1 MQTAREP
8 IVGSSPYPYD
18 FAWRQVHEL
27 DGGAGLV
34 VTIVAG
40 AMLCMATL
48 VLWLVSVPFNPVRV
62 DYQTLLVATAL
73 VLFFHEL
80 AHAVAFSCGRARGLR
95 IECAWQKYRPHLRY
109 QGAVSRTHY
118 LAVLAAPIVA
128 VSLMPI
134 ACRCCCRCISGDVVL
149 VSLLN
154 ALVRAATRGG
164 RARVPAGAGARVRA
178 APGRARDLEAGRFL
192 TQRSLRLIDAIAT
205 CDWTPSHSRHNLRP
219 WRQPQP

>member
-18 FAWRQVHEL
+18 FAWRQVHEF
-27 DGGAGLV
+27 DGSAGLV
-34 VTIVAG
+34 VTLVAG

-48 VLWLVSVPFNPVRV
+48 VLWIVLVPFNPVRI

-80 AHAVAFSCGRARGLR
+80 SHAVAFSCGRARGLR
-95 IECAWQKYRPHLRY
+95 VECAWQKYRPHLRY

-128 VSLMPI
+128 VSLVPI
-134 ACRCCCRCISGDVVL
+134 LISLLLSLRSGDLVL

-154 ALVRAATRGG
+154 ALVSGSDAVAAALVLLQVPGHAFVQRRGDL
-164 RARVPAGAGARVRA
+164 VIWKPA
-178 APGRARDLEAGRFL
+178 
-192 TQRSLRLIDAIAT
+192 S
-205 CDWTPSHSRHNLRP
+205 S
-219 WRQPQP
+219 

>member
-18 FAWRQVHEL
+18 FAWRQVHDL
-27 DGGAGLV
+27 DGGAGQV
-34 VTIVAG
+34 VTLVAG
-40 AMLCMATL
+40 ATLCMATL
-48 VLWLVSVPFNPVRV
+48 VLWLVFVPFSPVRV

-118 LAVLAAPIVA
+118 LAVLAAPMVA
-128 VSLMPI
+128 VSLAPVALSLI
-134 ACRCCCRCISGDVVL
+134 LSLHSGDLVL

-154 ALVRAATRGG
+154 ALVSGGDAVAAALVMLQVPGQAFVQRRGDC
-164 RARVPAGAGARVRA
+164 VIWKPA
-178 APGRARDLEAGRFL
+178 
-192 TQRSLRLIDAIAT
+192 T
-205 CDWTPSHSRHNLRP
+205 
-219 WRQPQP
+219 

>member
-27 DGGAGLV
+27 DGGAGFV

-134 ACRCCCRCISGDVVL
+134 AISLLLSLRSGDVVL

-154 ALVRAATRGG
+154 ALVSGGDAVAAALVFLQVPGHAFVQRRGEL
-164 RARVPAGAGARVRA
+164 VIWKPAG
-178 APGRARDLEAGRFL
+178 
-192 TQRSLRLIDAIAT
+192 S
-205 CDWTPSHSRHNLRP
+205 
-219 WRQPQP
+219 

>member
-18 FAWRQVHEL
+18 FAWRQVHEF
-27 DGGAGLV
+27 DGSAGLV
-34 VTIVAG
+34 VTLVAG

-48 VLWLVSVPFNPVRV
+48 VLWLVLVPFNAVRI

-80 AHAVAFSCGRARGLR
+80 SHAVAFSCGRARGLR
-95 IECAWQKYRPHLRY
+95 VECAWQKYRPHLRY

-118 LAVLAAPIVA
+118 LAVLAAPIAA
-128 VSLMPI
+128 VSLVPI
-134 ACRCCCRCISGDVVL
+134 LISLLLSLRSGDLVL

-154 ALVRAATRGG
+154 ALVSGSDAVAAALVLLQVPGQAFVQRRGDL
-164 RARVPAGAGARVRA
+164 VIWKPANA
-178 APGRARDLEAGRFL
+178 
-192 TQRSLRLIDAIAT
+192 
-205 CDWTPSHSRHNLRP
+205 
-219 WRQPQP
+219 

>member
-18 FAWRQVHEL
+18 FAWRQVHEF
-27 DGGAGLV
+27 DGSAGLV
-34 VTIVAG
+34 VTLVAG

-48 VLWLVSVPFNPVRV
+48 VLWLVLVPFNPVRI
-62 DYQTLLVATAL
+62 DYQTLLVATVL

-80 AHAVAFSCGRARGLR
+80 SHAVAFSCGRTRGVR

-109 QGAVSRTHY
+109 HGAVSRTRY

-128 VSLMPI
+128 VSLVPI
-134 ACRCCCRCISGDVVL
+134 LMSLLLSLRSGDLVL

-154 ALVRAATRGG
+154 ALVSGSDAVAAALVLLQVPGHAFVQRRGDL
-164 RARVPAGAGARVRA
+164 VIWKPA
-178 APGRARDLEAGRFL
+178 
-192 TQRSLRLIDAIAT
+192 S
-205 CDWTPSHSRHNLRP
+205 S
-219 WRQPQP
+219 